1 MNAKIS
7 KIAILLLVLWMPT
20 FLNAQNH
27 PVRIHSDLHHEIGIT
42 AGPNSI
48 IGGTVYGTVGLFSA
62 IFSGLGKERTLLHF
76 YGEYGLHY
84 YYQVKPWCQVGVKTM
99 VDLAGMT
106 HYADTAYTQIKSND
120 KYAILSVMPSVRFT
134 YLNRPWVRLYS
145 GVDLGCGFFFTST
158 TSSSKAESEASDS
171 KENNVL
177 FAFNVTPIGV
187 NVGKKFFGMAE
198 LNFGFDSWFKVGIGC
213 RW

>member
-1 MNAKIS
+1 MVK
-7 KIAILLLVLWMPT
+7 KIALLLCVFGLLAVQPLCAQKPHSE
-20 FLNAQNH
+20 LNN
-27 PVRIHSDLHHEIGIT
+27 EIGVD
-42 AGPNSI
+42 AGPVSVAGGFVFGSI
-48 IGGTVYGTVGLFSA
+48 GFWSSLGASLNHKAVDTRLYGC
-62 IFSGLGKERTLLHF
+62 
-76 YGEYGLHY
+76 YGIHY
-84 YYQVKPWCQVGVKTM
+84 YYQVKHWCAVGVKT
-99 VDLAGMT
+99 VVEGSRT
-106 HYADTAYTQIKSND
+106 TYYADSTRTAIEKIDDNVFFS
-120 KYAILSVMPSVRFT
+120 IMPSVRFT

-145 GVDLGCGFFFTST
+145 GVDLGCGFFFST
-158 TSSSKAESEASDS
+158 TTTSSKAESEASDS